1 MAELTS
7 EGFLKV
13 PHASAQSAAL
23 PRVRSQSDV
32 ENDRV
37 LALISRASASAPPAL
52 AIYLKQAAPAIALM
66 WKFVNLVAPLYAM
79 MWAVCVRVYETLP
92 VELLEALMGL
102 GMCFAGGAYCTS
114 IAAIEAFRLT
124 GWHTT
129 RRALQDVYA
138 EAKNI
143 QAAHAADDKK
153 DDDHDGKPDV
163 LALAADELLQR
174 KVKVFALAVRRATRC
189 HAHPTPRHA
198 TPTPR
203 PRHVHSTPHRL
214 VPRRCQ
220 GGGGRRGSDAARRAR
235 TPRAERG
242 TRVGRDRSRTRIRW
256 WRRWAACT
264 RRGSLCRA
272 RCACSTPR
280 RSRSA

>member
-13 PHASAQSAAL
+13 PHASAPDAAL

-52 AIYLKQAAPAIALM
+52 AIYLKQAAPAITLM
-66 WKFVNLVAPLYAM
+66 WKFINLVAPLYAV
-79 MWAVCVRVYETLP
+79 MWAVCLRVYETLP

-163 LALAADELLQR
+163 LALAPDELLQR

-189 HAHPTPRHA
+189 HAHSTPRHA
-198 TPTPR
+198 TPRRLVPS
-203 PRHVHSTPHRL
+203 HL
-214 VPRRCQ
+214 VPRRCHAQ
-220 GGGGRRGSDAARRAR
+220 LVAVGGGGGSDAARRAR

-242 TRVGRDRSRTRIRW
+242 TRVGCDRSRTRIRW

>member
-1 MAELTS
+1 MSAGWKHAPAIAANTHMAELTS

-13 PHASAQSAAL
+13 PHASAPSAAL

-52 AIYLKQAAPAIALM
+52 AIYLKQAAPAITLM
-66 WKFVNLVAPLYAM
+66 WKFINLVAPLYAA
-79 MWAVCVRVYETLP
+79 MWVVCVRVYETLP

-129 RRALQDVYA
+129 RRALQDVYV

-163 LALAADELLQR
+163 LALAPDELLQR
-174 KVKVFALAVRRATRC
+174 KVKVFALAVRRGTRC
-189 HAHPTPRHA
+189 HAHSMPTPRPLHAHSTPTPRHA
-198 TPTPR
+198 A
-203 PRHVHSTPHRL
+203 SC
-214 VPRRCQ
+214 PRRCHAQLVVVVCVGLCVVMRPAAPAHPVPSVARAMGVTGQ
-220 GGGGRRGSDAARRAR
+220 GPG
-235 TPRAERG
+235 
-242 TRVGRDRSRTRIRW
+242 
-256 WRRWAACT
+256 
-264 RRGSLCRA
+264 
-272 RCACSTPR
+272 
-280 RSRSA
+280 

>member
-220 GGGGRRGSDAARRAR
+220 GGGEGGVVTRPAAPAHPVPSVARALGV
-235 TPRAERG
+235 TGQGPG
-242 TRVGRDRSRTRIRW
+242 
-256 WRRWAACT
+256 
-264 RRGSLCRA
+264 
-272 RCACSTPR
+272 
-280 RSRSA
+280 

>member
-1 MAELTS
+1 MCWRCSEVDGSGGWAILKTCSLKSTSKKNQTSAGLLPLKHLRRERRRERKNMAELTS

-13 PHASAQSAAL
+13 PHASAPDAAL

-52 AIYLKQAAPAIALM
+52 AIYLKQAAPAITLM
-66 WKFVNLVAPLYAM
+66 WKFINLVAPLYAV
-79 MWAVCVRVYETLP
+79 MWAVCLRVYETLP

-163 LALAADELLQR
+163 LALAPDELLQR

-189 HAHPTPRHA
+189 HAHSTPLHA
-198 TPTPR
+198 TPPRAKPPRATPMPR
-203 PRHVHSTPHRL
+203 PTGD
-214 VPRRCQ
+214 
-220 GGGGRRGSDAARRAR
+220 GGGGG
-235 TPRAERG
+235 
-242 TRVGRDRSRTRIRW
+242 V
-256 WRRWAACT
+256 
-264 RRGSLCRA
+264 
-272 RCACSTPR
+272 
-280 RSRSA
+280 